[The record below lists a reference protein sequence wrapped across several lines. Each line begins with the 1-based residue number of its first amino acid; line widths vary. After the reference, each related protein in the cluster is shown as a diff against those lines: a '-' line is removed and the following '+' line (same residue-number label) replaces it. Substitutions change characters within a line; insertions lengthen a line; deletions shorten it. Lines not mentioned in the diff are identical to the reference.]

1 MNGIE
6 IAALDFVVIGLYFVA
21 ILGIAV
27 WVSRGV
33 ETGEDLF
40 LAGRSL
46 GWQTVGTSLFAS
58 NISSTTL
65 IGLAGAAYVSGI
77 ATANYEWMA
86 GVVLV
91 FMSLFYIP
99 IYLRSKI
106 STVPELLER
115 RFDRRSRLYFSG
127 LTIFL
132 TLAVDTAGGI
142 YAGAI
147 VLQVFVPGLD
157 LWTTCIALALVAGL
171 YTVAGG
177 LRAVVYSD
185 VLQAVILITGC
196 TALTVIVFGH
206 YDYSW
211 QAATAALPEG
221 HLSLIRPL
229 DDEML
234 PWLGTLIGV
243 PVLGFWYWGANQYI
257 TQRIFAARSLRD
269 AQWGANLGGL
279 LKLLPLFIMV
289 LPGAMAVGLIEP
301 LEDGDQVFPTLVATM
316 LPAGITGLVLAG
328 LVAAIMSS
336 IDSTLNSSSTLI
348 IKDFVENDDRQ
359 LAPAKAKAWGRVT
372 TLVLMAMAAL
382 WAPMIANF
390 GGLFAYLQQ
399 AFSILVPPVV
409 AIFLLGVFWH
419 RGAGRAALG
428 TLLIGHALGIAL
440 FAATQV
446 GLWPLHYTINVGI
459 MTAVSAAIF
468 VALAL
473 TEPAPE
479 QDRIRGVRHIARAA
493 EEDDLAWYHR
503 PRLQGFAILALTAVI
518 VLTFW

>member
-1 MNGIE
+1 MNGIQ
-6 IAALDFVVIGLYFVA
+6 IATLDYVVIGLYFVA
-21 ILGIAV
+21 IAGIAV
-27 WVSRGV
+27 WVTRGV

-46 GWQTVGTSLFAS
+46 GWKSVGTSLFAS

-91 FMSLFYIP
+91 FMSLYYIP
-99 IYLRSKI
+99 IYLRSRI

-127 LTIFL
+127 LTILL

-142 YAGAI
+142 YAGAV
-147 VLQVFVPGLD
+147 VLQVFAPDLD
-157 LWTTCIALALVAGL
+157 LWTTCIVLALIAGL
-171 YTVAGG
+171 YTAAGG
-177 LRAVVYSD
+177 LKAVVYSD
-185 VLQAVILITGC
+185 VLQAIILILGSTL
-196 TALTVIVFGH
+196 LTIIVFGQ

-211 QAATAALPEG
+211 SAATGALPEG
-221 HLSLIRPL
+221 HLSLIRPI

-257 TQRIFAARSLRD
+257 TQRIFGARSLRD
-269 AQWGANLGGL
+269 AQWGANLGGF

-289 LPGAMAVGLIEP
+289 LPGAMAVGLLEP
-301 LEDGDQVFPTLVATM
+301 LDDGDQVFPTLVATQ
-316 LPAGITGLVLAG
+316 LPVGITGLVLAG

-348 IKDFVENDDRQ
+348 IKDFVENADRQ
-359 LAPAKAKAWGRVT
+359 LEPREVKVYGRIT
-372 TLVLMAMAAL
+372 TIVLMTLAAL

-390 GGLFAYLQQ
+390 GGLFSYLQQ

-419 RGAGRAALG
+419 RGAGRAAMG
-428 TLLIGHALGIAL
+428 TLLIGHGLGIVL
-440 FAATQV
+440 FIVTQI
-446 GLWPLHYTINVGI
+446 GWWPLHYTINVGL
-459 MTAVSAAIF
+459 MTALSAAVF
-468 VALAL
+468 VLLAHM
-473 TEPAPE
+473 EPEPE
-479 QDRIRGVRHIARAA
+479 QDRIKGVRHIPEPH
-493 EEDDLAWYHR
+493 EEQDLDWYRR
-503 PRLQGFAILALTAVI
+503 PRLQGYAILVITAII
-518 VLTFW
+518 VVAFW

>member
-1 MNGIE
+1 MNGLE
-6 IAALDFVVIGLYFVA
+6 IATLDLVVIGLYFVA
-21 ILGIAV
+21 IAGIAV

-33 ETGEDLF
+33 ETGDDLF

-46 GWQTVGTSLFAS
+46 GWRTVGTSLFAS

-115 RFDRRSRLYFSG
+115 RFDRRARLYFSA

-147 VLQVFVPGLD
+147 VLQVFVPDLN
-157 LWTTCIALALVAGL
+157 LWTTCIILALIAGL
-171 YTVAGG
+171 YTAAGG
-177 LRAVVYSD
+177 LKAVVYSD
-185 VLQAVILITGC
+185 VLQAVVLLVGC
-196 TALTVIVFGH
+196 TALTLVVFGQ
-206 YDYSW
+206 YDFSW
-211 QAATAALPEG
+211 SAATEALPEG

-229 DDEML
+229 DDDML
-234 PWLGTLIGV
+234 PWLGTLIGL

-257 TQRIFAARSLRD
+257 TQRIFGARSLRD
-269 AQWGANLGGL
+269 AQWGANLGGF

-301 LEDGDQVFPTLVATM
+301 LDDGDQVFPTLVATM
-316 LPAGITGLVLAG
+316 LPVGITGLVLAG

-348 IKDFVENDDRQ
+348 IKDFVETEDRK
-359 LAPAKAKAWGRVT
+359 LEPAQVRRWGRVT
-372 TLVLMAMAAL
+372 TIVLMIVAAL
-382 WAPMIANF
+382 WAPNIANF
-390 GGLFAYLQQ
+390 GGLFSYLQQ

-419 RGAGRAALG
+419 RGGGKAALG

-440 FAATQV
+440 FVLTQM
-446 GLWPLHYTINVGI
+446 GIWPLHYTINVGL
-459 MTAVSAAIF
+459 MTAFSALVF
-468 VALAL
+468 VAIAL
-473 TEPAPE
+473 FEPVPD
-479 QDRIRGVRHIARAA
+479 QDRIRGVRHIAEAQ
-493 EEDDLAWYHR
+493 DDSDLPWFRR
-503 PRLQGFAILALTAVI
+503 PRLQGLGILVLTAVI
-518 VLTFW
+518 VAAFW

>member
-6 IAALDFVVIGLYFVA
+6 IATLDFVVIGIYFMA
-21 ILGIAV
+21 IAGIAI

-33 ETGEDLF
+33 ETGDDLF

-46 GWQTVGTSLFAS
+46 GWKTVGTSLFAS

-115 RFDRRSRLYFSG
+115 RFDRRSRLYFSA

-147 VLQVFVPGLD
+147 VLQVFVPELD
-157 LWTTCIALALVAGL
+157 LWTTCILLALVAGI
-171 YTVAGG
+171 YTAAGG
-177 LRAVVYSD
+177 LKAVVYSD
-185 VLQAVILITGC
+185 VLQAVILIVGC
-196 TALTVIVFGH
+196 TALTVVVFSH
-206 YDYSW
+206 YDFSW
-211 QAATAALPEG
+211 AAATEDLPEG

-229 DDEML
+229 DDDML

-243 PVLGFWYWGANQYI
+243 PVLGFWYWGANQYV
-257 TQRIFAARSLRD
+257 TQRIFGARSLRD
-269 AQWGANLGGL
+269 AQWGANLGGF

-301 LEDGDQVFPTLVATM
+301 LDDGDQVFPTLVATM
-316 LPAGITGLVLAG
+316 LPVGITGLVLAG

-348 IKDFVENDDRQ
+348 IKDFVENDDRRLEPGQ
-359 LAPAKAKAWGRVT
+359 VRRYGRIATV
-372 TLVLMAMAAL
+372 VLMVIAAA

-390 GGLFAYLQQ
+390 GGLFSYLQQ

-419 RGAGRAALG
+419 RGGGRAALG
-428 TLLIGHALGIAL
+428 TLLIGHVLGIVL
-440 FAATQV
+440 FLLSQA
-446 GLWPLHYTINVGI
+446 GIWPLHYTINVGI
-459 MTAVSAAIF
+459 LTAISALIF
-468 VALAL
+468 VAIAY
-473 TEPAPE
+473 TEPEPD
-479 QDRIRGVRHIARAA
+479 QDRIRGVRHIREAH
-493 EEDDLAWYHR
+493 EEGDLPWYQR
-503 PRLQGFAILALTAVI
+503 PRLQGAVILLLTAAI
-518 VLTFW
+518 VVAFW

>member
-6 IAALDFVVIGLYFVA
+6 IATLDLIVIALYFVA
-21 ILGIAV
+21 IAGIAV
-27 WVSRGV
+27 YVSRGI
-33 ETGEDLF
+33 ESGEDLF

-46 GWQTVGTSLFAS
+46 GWKAVGTSLFAS

-147 VLQVFVPGLD
+147 VLQVFVPDLN
-157 LWTTCIALALVAGL
+157 LWTTCIILALIAGL
-171 YTVAGG
+171 YTAAGG
-177 LRAVVYSD
+177 LKAVVYSD
-185 VLQAVILITGC
+185 ILQAVILIVGC
-196 TALTVIVFGH
+196 TALTLVVFSH
-206 YDYSW
+206 YDFSW
-211 QAATAALPEG
+211 AAATEGLPEG
-221 HLSLIRPL
+221 HLSLIRPI

-243 PVLGFWYWGANQYI
+243 PVLGFWYWGANQYV
-257 TQRIFAARSLRD
+257 TQRIFGARSLRD

-301 LEDGDQVFPTLVATM
+301 LDDGDQVFPTLVATM
-316 LPAGITGLVLAG
+316 LPVGVTGLVLAG

-348 IKDFVENDDRQ
+348 IKDFVENEDRQ
-359 LAPAKAKAWGRVT
+359 LEPAQVRRYGRIATV
-372 TLVLMAMAAL
+372 VLMVIAAL

-390 GGLFAYLQQ
+390 GGLFSYLQQ

-419 RGAGRAALG
+419 RGGGRAAMG
-428 TLLIGHALGIAL
+428 TLLIGHVLGIAL
-440 FAATQV
+440 FIASQV
-446 GLWPLHYTINVGI
+446 GIWPLHYTINVGI
-459 MTAVSAAIF
+459 MTAISALIF
-468 VALAL
+468 VAIAY
-473 TEPAPE
+473 TEPEPDQE
-479 QDRIRGVRHIARAA
+479 RIRGVRHLREARD
-493 EEDDLAWYHR
+493 ESDLPWYSR
-503 PRLQGFAILALTAVI
+503 PRLQGIGILVLTAAI
-518 VLTFW
+518 VVAFW